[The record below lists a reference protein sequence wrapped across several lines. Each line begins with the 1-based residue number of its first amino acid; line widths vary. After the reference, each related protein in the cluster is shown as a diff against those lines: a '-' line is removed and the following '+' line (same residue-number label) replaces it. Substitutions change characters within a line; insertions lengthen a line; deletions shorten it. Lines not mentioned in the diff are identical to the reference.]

1 MSSSAI
7 TKNTF
12 AASLKHLVLV
22 KPYDKI
28 SISDITNDCRMNRQ
42 SFYYHF
48 QDKNELL
55 SWIMYNDLFVY
66 ITHGVRFHNWYGK
79 LEGFLKRMENE
90 REFYS
95 RVLES
100 GDGIF
105 HDYLYDVMHVMFTY
119 FFDNAVSKEGGT
131 NISTEFFAD
140 FYSHGFCGVIIDWAI
155 GGMKSTPHEVIQSMK
170 DLALENIRIG
180 EGFKEYL

>member
-66 ITHGVRFHNWYGK
+66 ITHGVRFHNCYGN

-170 DLALENIRIG
+170 DLALENIKIG

>member
-12 AASLKHLVLV
+12 AGALKHLVLS
-22 KPYDKI
+22 KPYEKI

-55 SWIMYNDLFVY
+55 SWIMYNDLFIY
-66 ITHGVRFHNWYGK
+66 ITHGVRFHNWYEK

-90 REFYS
+90 KEFYS
-95 RVLES
+95 KVLKC
-100 GDGIF
+100 DNGIF
-105 HDYLYDVMHVMFTY
+105 NDYLFDVMHGMFT
-119 FFDNAVSKEGGT
+119 FFFENAVSKDEGQNT
-131 NISTEFFAD
+131 TTEFFAD
-140 FYSHGFCGVIIDWAI
+140 FYSHGFCGVIIDWAV
-155 GGMKSTPHEVIQSMK
+155 GGMQTTPHEVIQSMK
-170 DLALENIRIG
+170 DLALENIKIG

>member
-12 AASLKHLVLV
+12 ALSLKRLAVQ
-22 KPYDKI
+22 KPFDKI

-79 LEGFLKRMENE
+79 LEGFLKSME
-90 REFYS
+90 RERDFYQK
-95 RVLES
+95 VLEADS
-100 GDGIF
+100 TVFEG
-105 HDYLYDVMHVMFTY
+105 YLFDVMHAMFTF
-119 FFDNAVSKEGGT
+119 FFDNAVSNDKERKT
-131 NISTEFFAD
+131 TTEFFAD
-140 FYSHGFCGVIIDWAI
+140 FYSHGFCGVIIDWAV
-155 GGMKSTPHEVIQSMK
+155 GGMKATPHEVIQSMK
-170 DLALENIRIG
+170 DLAFENIEIG